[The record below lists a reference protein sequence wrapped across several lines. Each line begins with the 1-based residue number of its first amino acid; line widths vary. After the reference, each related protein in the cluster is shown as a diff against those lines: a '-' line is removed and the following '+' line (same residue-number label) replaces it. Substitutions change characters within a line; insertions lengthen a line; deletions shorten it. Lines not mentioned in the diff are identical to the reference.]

1 MSGRNLD
8 EAGRGRVMADPVD
21 ANAKVILA
29 TECGDC
35 RVRPCFALIRQ
46 ECDADHTASCHMHL
60 IRYTTAMLP
69 STPQVLANELLA
81 APETDYVRIC
91 AHWLTLGTP
100 DLEPEFTNNVVVD
113 ALVAAA
119 AAHLA
124 RSNGAVIPSWTRQ
137 PERALESFWHPGDDA
152 FFAWS
157 LAHAPA
163 EFFIRGVI
171 VEADSLVSV

>member
-1 MSGRNLD
+1 
-8 EAGRGRVMADPVD
+8 
-21 ANAKVILA
+21 
-29 TECGDC
+29 
-35 RVRPCFALIRQ
+35 
-46 ECDADHTASCHMHL
+46 MHL

-69 STPQVLANELLA
+69 STPQVLANELSA
-81 APETDYVRIC
+81 APE
-91 AHWLTLGTP
+91 
-100 DLEPEFTNNVVVD
+100 LEPEFTNNVVVD

-171 VEADSLVSV
+171 VEADSLVSI